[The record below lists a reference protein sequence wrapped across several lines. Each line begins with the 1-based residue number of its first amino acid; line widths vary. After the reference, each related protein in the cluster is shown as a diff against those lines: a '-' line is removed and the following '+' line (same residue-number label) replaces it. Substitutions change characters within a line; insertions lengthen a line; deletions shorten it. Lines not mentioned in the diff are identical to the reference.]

1 MAGQANMRGIT
12 RRFLMVG
19 AMSVLAGCASK
30 FRRYEGPD
38 VTRIMV
44 FKKARTMHL
53 LNGRRIL
60 KSYRVDLG
68 FAPTGHK
75 RKAGDGKTPEGAYFI
90 DRRNR
95 DSEFHLSLGI
105 NYPNARDR
113 AEARARGLDPGGDIF
128 IHGRGNPVR
137 RLISDWTWGCI
148 AVTNQEIEEIYAMVR
163 TGTPISIYA

>member
-1 MAGQANMRGIT
+1 
-12 RRFLMVG
+12 MVG

-68 FAPTGHK
+68 FSPPGHK

-105 NYPNARDR
+105 KGKIPTI
-113 AEARARGLDPGGDIF
+113 PVMI
-128 IHGRGNPVR
+128 VR
-137 RLISDWTWGCI
+137 RLFEAYKHRD
-148 AVTNQEIEEIYAMVR
+148 
-163 TGTPISIYA
+163 